1 MVICDD
7 KSKLKRIDPGK
18 MFIKESQVKIKTLNA
33 FIPFLSNKHIAL
45 IKIDIEGH
53 EFEVFEGGKEL
64 ITKYHVP
71 FLMIEYETSF
81 LEGHGTEVL
90 EFLQFFENN
99 GYKISLNDF
108 FSKQYTSPSEI
119 ITNKNI
125 LNLFI
130 VYEKF
135 LE

>member
-1 MVICDD
+1 
-7 KSKLKRIDPGK
+7 
-18 MFIKESQVKIKTLNA
+18 
-33 FIPFLSNKHIAL
+33 
-45 IKIDIEGH
+45 
-53 EFEVFEGGKEL
+53 
-64 ITKYHVP
+64 
-71 FLMIEYETSF
+71 MIEYETTF
-81 LEGHGTEVL
+81 LEDHGTKVL

-108 FSKQYTSPSEI
+108 FSKQYISPSDI
-119 ITNKNI
+119 IKSRTI